1 MSGPWMELVRM
12 VDESSPITF
21 AGQLKGQLLVVHGTG
36 DDNVHYQV
44 TEALVNAL
52 VLLQDKSVDV
62 TDVRVT
68 GGHAEAAI
76 ADLLQEEK
84 SRGLTRAYRPVRR

>member
-1 MSGPWMELVRM
+1 
-12 VDESSPITF
+12 
-21 AGQLKGQLLVVHGTG
+21 
-36 DDNVHYQV
+36 
-44 TEALVNAL
+44 
-52 VLLQDKSVDV
+52 
-62 TDVRVT
+62 VT